1 MNYGGGDKTASESL
15 DISLE
20 SAKALNQGYTDAFP
34 VVIVYQ
40 ENVTKALK
48 KKGYAVNLY
57 GRRYYITNYRKF
69 YKCGNYLIQGS
80 CAEILKM
87 KMIEID
93 EFLTA
98 NNCKTRMILCVHD
111 ELQFE
116 EYEGEE
122 WVIAKIKEIM
132 EDVPDCYVP
141 IVAEIEKTATNWSEK
156 KPVLELV
163 TNSTNP
169 SKEKEEKGLVVA

>member
-1 MNYGGGDKTASESL
+1 
-15 DISLE
+15 
-20 SAKALNQGYTDAFP
+20 
-34 VVIVYQ
+34 
-40 ENVTKALK
+40 
-48 KKGYAVNLY
+48 
-57 GRRYYITNYRKF
+57 
-69 YKCGNYLIQGS
+69 
-80 CAEILKM
+80 
-87 KMIEID
+87 MIEID

-141 IVAEIEKTATNWSEK
+141 IVAEVEKTNTNWSEK

-163 TNSTNP
+163 TTNTSP
-169 SKEKEEKGLVVA
+169 SKERDEKGLVVA